1 MKSFSIIDT
10 IVKEFEEDADLM
22 RIKKVIYY
30 ACENKWEDN
39 ETKLKKINLK
49 ELIGDLYNKI
59 ENKETLDKI
68 LYGIVSKVNK
78 KTEYSLLAQKIIDS
92 MGKLYPQEEEM
103 TVMEY
108 SLSWSLAGSHEQTVL
123 KEKLV
128 VKESYPR
135 DPGKLF
141 DVREKIIQATNPL
154 KAKIII
160 FSTVEHQFYFSD
172 RDWLLLKTKNLDN
185 LLRQIFNLCPSI
197 TELEFS
203 LYSAAN
209 NFEDPDEYTQVA
221 NIIIKALTPCYSE
234 EIITPQSQAEAEKSE
249 ALTPDTQKTNMEC
262 DGYSEKG
269 DISLLERKELAST
282 NYQDEIS
289 FLEDKS
295 IVSYENITNYTE
307 KNIYESTSETEE
319 ENFGDSST
327 DNQQMLYDTPAEAK
341 IVTLE
346 PDEEASME
354 GKNILDSIKQ
364 KLRFEDEIYTVIKQ
378 KTDVVMNVIEVEF
391 MSLEKTLNNLL
402 QWEPEE
408 KRLSLKY
415 RALGDLISNIQQKH
429 TKYKEILR
437 QLEIEERKKLNL
449 NNSGNTINKE
459 LERQK
464 ETYDE
469 NQQKII
475 ELATQGNPKAVA
487 MIINRLLEKQGIK
500 VIAARKND
508 YIHIV
513 LESELVPN
521 PEIVIPVVEKKIASL
536 QSEYLKNIKI
546 HGMQLGSK
554 SIIWTKTI
562 LL

>member
-30 ACENKWEDN
+30 ACENKWENN
-39 ETKLKKINLK
+39 EAKLKRINLK

-59 ENKETLDKI
+59 ENKETLDKK

-108 SLSWSLAGSHEQTVL
+108 SLSWSLASSHEQTVL

-160 FSTVEHQFYFSD
+160 FSIVEHQFYFSD
-172 RDWLLLKTKNLDN
+172 RDWLLLKTKSLDN

-234 EIITPQSQAEAEKSE
+234 EIITTQSQAEAEESE

-262 DGYSEKG
+262 DGYFEKG

-289 FLEDKS
+289 F
-295 IVSYENITNYTE
+295 
-307 KNIYESTSETEE
+307 ETKE

-327 DNQQMLYDTPAEAK
+327 DNQQMSYDTPEEAK

-346 PDEEASME
+346 LDKEASME

-378 KTDVVMNVIEVEF
+378 KVDVVMNVIEVEF

-408 KRLSLKY
+408 ERLSLKY
-415 RALGDLISNIQQKH
+415 TALGDFISNIQEKH

-449 NNSGNTINKE
+449 SNSGNTINKE
-459 LERQK
+459 LEQQK

-513 LESELVPN
+513 LESEQVPN
-521 PEIVIPVVEKKIASL
+521 PEIVTPAVEQKIASL

-546 HGMQLGSK
+546 HGRQLGSK

-562 LL
+562 LW

>member
-30 ACENKWEDN
+30 ACENKWENN
-39 ETKLKKINLK
+39 EAKLKRINLK

-59 ENKETLDKI
+59 ENKETLDKR

-262 DGYSEKG
+262 DGYFEKG

-289 FLEDKS
+289 F
-295 IVSYENITNYTE
+295 
-307 KNIYESTSETEE
+307 ETKE

-327 DNQQMLYDTPAEAK
+327 DNQQMSYDTPEEAK

-346 PDEEASME
+346 LDKEASME

-415 RALGDLISNIQQKH
+415 RALGDLISNIQEKH

-521 PEIVIPVVEKKIASL
+521 PEILIPVVEKKIASL

-546 HGMQLGSK
+546 HGRQLGSK

-562 LL
+562 LW

>member
-30 ACENKWEDN
+30 ACENKWENN
-39 ETKLKKINLK
+39 EAKLKRINLK

-59 ENKETLDKI
+59 ENKETLDKK

-108 SLSWSLAGSHEQTVL
+108 SLSWSLASSHEQTVL

-160 FSTVEHQFYFSD
+160 FSIVEHQFYFSD
-172 RDWLLLKTKNLDN
+172 RDWLLLKTKSLDN

-234 EIITPQSQAEAEKSE
+234 EIITTQSQAEAEESE

-262 DGYSEKG
+262 DGYFEKG

-289 FLEDKS
+289 F
-295 IVSYENITNYTE
+295 
-307 KNIYESTSETEE
+307 ETKE

-327 DNQQMLYDTPAEAK
+327 DNQQMSYDTPEEAK

-346 PDEEASME
+346 LDKEASME

-378 KTDVVMNVIEVEF
+378 KVDVVMNVIEVEF

-408 KRLSLKY
+408 ERLSLKY
-415 RALGDLISNIQQKH
+415 TALGDLISNIQEKH

-449 NNSGNTINKE
+449 SNSGNTINKE
-459 LERQK
+459 LEQQK

-513 LESELVPN
+513 LESEQVPN
-521 PEIVIPVVEKKIASL
+521 PEIVTPAVEQKIASL

-546 HGMQLGSK
+546 HGRQLGSK

-562 LL
+562 LW

>member
-30 ACENKWEDN
+30 ACEDKWENN

-59 ENKETLDKI
+59 ENKETLDKK

-108 SLSWSLAGSHEQTVL
+108 SLSWSLASSHEQTVL

-262 DGYSEKG
+262 DGYVEKG
-269 DISLLERKELAST
+269 DIRLLERKELAST

-289 FLEDKS
+289 F
-295 IVSYENITNYTE
+295 
-307 KNIYESTSETEE
+307 ETKE

-327 DNQQMLYDTPAEAK
+327 DNQQMSYDTPEEAK

-346 PDEEASME
+346 LDKEASME

-378 KTDVVMNVIEVEF
+378 KVDVVMNVIEVEF
-391 MSLEKTLNNLL
+391 MSLEKKLNNLL

-408 KRLSLKY
+408 ERLSLKY
-415 RALGDLISNIQQKH
+415 TALGDFISNIQEKH

-521 PEIVIPVVEKKIASL
+521 PEILIPVVEKKIASL

-546 HGMQLGSK
+546 HGRQLGSK

-562 LL
+562 LW

>member
-30 ACENKWEDN
+30 ACENKWENN
-39 ETKLKKINLK
+39 EAKLKRINLK

-59 ENKETLDKI
+59 ENKETLDKR

-108 SLSWSLAGSHEQTVL
+108 SLSWSLASSHEQTVL

-234 EIITPQSQAEAEKSE
+234 EIITTQSQAEAEESE

-262 DGYSEKG
+262 DGYFEKG

-289 FLEDKS
+289 F
-295 IVSYENITNYTE
+295 
-307 KNIYESTSETEE
+307 ETKE

-327 DNQQMLYDTPAEAK
+327 DNQQMSYDTPEEAK

-346 PDEEASME
+346 LDKEASME

-378 KTDVVMNVIEVEF
+378 KVDVVMNVIEFEF
-391 MSLEKTLNNLL
+391 MSLEKKLNNLL

-415 RALGDLISNIQQKH
+415 TALGDFISNIQEKH

-449 NNSGNTINKE
+449 SNSGNTINKE
-459 LERQK
+459 LEQQK

-475 ELATQGNPKAVA
+475 ELATQGNLKAVA

-513 LESELVPN
+513 LESEQVPN
-521 PEIVIPVVEKKIASL
+521 PEIVTPAVEQKIASL

-546 HGMQLGSK
+546 HGRQLGSK

-562 LL
+562 LW

>member
-30 ACENKWEDN
+30 ACENKWENN

-59 ENKETLDKI
+59 ENKETLDKR

-108 SLSWSLAGSHEQTVL
+108 SLSWSLASSHEQTVL

-234 EIITPQSQAEAEKSE
+234 EIITTQSQAEAEESE

-262 DGYSEKG
+262 DGYFEKG

-289 FLEDKS
+289 F
-295 IVSYENITNYTE
+295 
-307 KNIYESTSETEE
+307 ETKE

-327 DNQQMLYDTPAEAK
+327 DNQQMSYDTPEEAK

-346 PDEEASME
+346 LDKEASME

-364 KLRFEDEIYTVIKQ
+364 KLRFEDEIYTLIKQ

-415 RALGDLISNIQQKH
+415 RALGDLISNIQEKH

-487 MIINRLLEKQGIK
+487 MIINQLLEKQGIK

-521 PEIVIPVVEKKIASL
+521 PEILIPVVEKKIASL

-546 HGMQLGSK
+546 HGRQLGSK

>member
-30 ACENKWEDN
+30 ACENKWENN

-59 ENKETLDKI
+59 ENKETLDKR

-234 EIITPQSQAEAEKSE
+234 EIITTQSQAEAEESE

-262 DGYSEKG
+262 DGYFEKG

-289 FLEDKS
+289 F
-295 IVSYENITNYTE
+295 
-307 KNIYESTSETEE
+307 ETKE

-327 DNQQMLYDTPAEAK
+327 DNQQMSYDTPEEAK

-346 PDEEASME
+346 LDKEASME

-364 KLRFEDEIYTVIKQ
+364 KLRFEDEIYTLIKQ

-415 RALGDLISNIQQKH
+415 RALGDLISNIQEKH

-449 NNSGNTINKE
+449 SNSGNTINKE
-459 LERQK
+459 LEQQK

-487 MIINRLLEKQGIK
+487 MIINQLLEKQGIK

-521 PEIVIPVVEKKIASL
+521 PEILIPVVEKKIASL

-546 HGMQLGSK
+546 HGRQLGSK

>member
-30 ACENKWEDN
+30 ACENKWENN
-39 ETKLKKINLK
+39 EAKLKRINLK

-59 ENKETLDKI
+59 ENKETLDKK

-160 FSTVEHQFYFSD
+160 FSIVEHQFYFSD
-172 RDWLLLKTKNLDN
+172 RDWLLLKTKSLDN

-234 EIITPQSQAEAEKSE
+234 EIITTQSQAEAEKSE

-262 DGYSEKG
+262 DGYFEKG
-269 DISLLERKELAST
+269 DISLLERKELPST

-289 FLEDKS
+289 FLEEKS
-295 IVSYENITNYTE
+295 VVSYENVTNYTE

-346 PDEEASME
+346 PDQEASME

-364 KLRFEDEIYTVIKQ
+364 KLRFEDEIYTLIKQ

-415 RALGDLISNIQQKH
+415 RALGDLISNIQEKH

-449 NNSGNTINKE
+449 SNSGNTINKE
-459 LERQK
+459 LEQQK

-521 PEIVIPVVEKKIASL
+521 PEILIPVVEKKIASL

-546 HGMQLGSK
+546 HGRQLGSK

>member
-30 ACENKWEDN
+30 ACENKWENN
-39 ETKLKKINLK
+39 EAKLKRINLK

-59 ENKETLDKI
+59 ENKETLDKK

-160 FSTVEHQFYFSD
+160 FSIVEHQFYFSD
-172 RDWLLLKTKNLDN
+172 RDWLLLKTKSLDN

-234 EIITPQSQAEAEKSE
+234 EIITTQSQAEAEESE
-249 ALTPDTQKTNMEC
+249 ALTPC
-262 DGYSEKG
+262 
-269 DISLLERKELAST
+269 LL
-282 NYQDEIS
+282 
-289 FLEDKS
+289 
-295 IVSYENITNYTE
+295 YT
-307 KNIYESTSETEE
+307 SPSPR
-319 ENFGDSST
+319 D
-327 DNQQMLYDTPAEAK
+327 
-341 IVTLE
+341 
-346 PDEEASME
+346 
-354 GKNILDSIKQ
+354 
-364 KLRFEDEIYTVIKQ
+364 
-378 KTDVVMNVIEVEF
+378 
-391 MSLEKTLNNLL
+391 
-402 QWEPEE
+402 
-408 KRLSLKY
+408 
-415 RALGDLISNIQQKH
+415 
-429 TKYKEILR
+429 
-437 QLEIEERKKLNL
+437 
-449 NNSGNTINKE
+449 
-459 LERQK
+459 
-464 ETYDE
+464 
-469 NQQKII
+469 
-475 ELATQGNPKAVA
+475 
-487 MIINRLLEKQGIK
+487 
-500 VIAARKND
+500 
-508 YIHIV
+508 
-513 LESELVPN
+513 
-521 PEIVIPVVEKKIASL
+521 
-536 QSEYLKNIKI
+536 
-546 HGMQLGSK
+546 
-554 SIIWTKTI
+554 
-562 LL
+562 